1 MDQIANLVIDLGIDA
16 AEFKN
21 EIPRIKNL
29 LNGAASDAERSS
41 ARMQRFMERQTQ
53 AARQTMQAA
62 SSAATA
68 ASVHAQTVEKSAQ
81 AHERMAR
88 EVEQTRQRME
98 ALSQK
103 MREEQAQAMA
113 LAEAQDKAAAAFY
126 RQIDSVKQASA
137 GLQELQRIQ
146 QQIRQARN
154 SGGIGQQDYLALISE
169 VTAKTR
175 VLTQAE
181 AEATRQKVAF
191 IRQLKE
197 QATRQNLSS
206 SELLR
211 AKAAQLGVSSAAEV
225 YIRKMEQAGKAT
237 HSLGLKSA
245 AARQEI
251 GVLIG
256 ELARGNLGALR
267 GSGITLANRAGW
279 IDTLMSPK
287 GMMLGGVI
295 GGIAAAVYG
304 LGKAWYDGQ
313 KEGEEFNRQ
322 LSLTGH
328 YAGVTA
334 GQLWTLSRAI
344 SGNGITQHAAAG
356 ALAQVVGSGAFR
368 GNDIGMV
375 ARAAA
380 QMERSV
386 GQSVSDTI
394 NQFKRLKD
402 DPVNAAK
409 ALDNELHFLTATQL
423 EQIRVLGEQGRS
435 SDAARIAMSA
445 LAEETGRR
453 TADIDNNLNALGSTL
468 KYLSDLWSRFWDA
481 AMNIGRE
488 DSLDE
493 QISALQE
500 KVSRAKRLP
509 WTASSSQV
517 EYDQQRLNELQ
528 EKKRQKDLQDAK
540 EQAERNYQEQ
550 QQRRN
555 AENAALNRMNETEAA
570 RHQREIAR
578 INAMQYADQAV
589 RDAAIQRENERY
601 EKALAS
607 GKKKTREPR
616 NDEATR
622 LLLQYSQQ
630 QAQVEGQIAAAR
642 QSAGIATERMTEA
655 HKQLLALQ
663 QRISDLD
670 GKKLTADEKSVLAR
684 KDELIQALTLLDVKQ
699 QELQKQTALNELKK
713 KTIQLTSQLAEEER
727 AQRQQHDLDIA
738 TVGMGDQQ
746 RQRYQVQLSLRQK
759 YQQQLEQLRR
769 DSEQKG
775 TYNTDDY
782 RKAEQALTESLNR
795 QLNENRRYWQQLEVV
810 QGNWKNGVLR
820 AFQDFTV
827 DADNTAGTAEQVF
840 SSAFS
845 NMGNGLA
852 TFVTTGKLNFK
863 SFTSS
868 VLSDM
873 AKILAQATMMKSIK
887 GIGSVTALTDNTQGA
902 TGLELYEVYNN
913 GYPTA
918 YGNIIHLKGMTAVGE
933 GELLIGWSGT
943 SGAHAPAFIRSRR
956 DTTDAN
962 WSPWAQLYTSAHP
975 PAEFYPVGAPIPW
988 PSDTVPSGY
997 ALMQGQTF
1005 DKSAYPK
1012 LAAAYPSGVI
1022 PDMRGWTIKGKPA
1035 SGRAVLS
1042 QEQDGIKSHTHS
1054 ASASSTDLGT
1064 KTTSSF
1070 DYGTKST
1077 NNTGAHTHSLSGS
1090 TNAAGNH
1097 SHRDGRR
1104 FNPSVFKDTY
1114 QYGYTSSGQNTW
1126 GVQGSVGMSTGW
1138 LANTSTDGNHSHS
1151 LSGTAASAGAHAH
1164 TVGIGAHTHSVA
1176 IGSHGHTITVNAAG
1190 NAENTVKNIAFNYI
1204 VRLA

>member
-1 MDQIANLVIDLGIDA
+1 MAILDDVIGVFSPGWKAARLRSRAVIQAYEAVKTTRTHKARRENRTADQLSLYGAVSLREQARYLDNNHDLVIGVFDKLEERVVGKNGIIVEPHPVLRNGAIARDLA
-16 AEFKN
+16 AEIRTRWSEWSVSPEVTGQFTRPMLERLMLRTWLRDGEVFAQMVSGRIN
-21 EIPRIKNL
+21 SLTPSAGVHFWLEALEPDFIPMTSDESNR
-29 LNGAASDAERSS
+29 LNQGVFVDDWGRPEKYLVYKSRPVSGRQMETKEVDAERMLHLKFVRRLHQMRGTSLLSGVLIRLS
-41 ARMQRFMERQTQ
+41 ALKEYEDSELT
-53 AARQTMQAA
+53 AARIAA
-62 SSAATA
+62 ALGMYIRKGDGQSYETDGNDSKENERELTIQPGIIYDDLKPGEEIGMVKSDRPNPNLETFRNGQLRAVAAGSRLSFSSTA
-68 ASVHAQTVEKSAQ
+68 RNYNGTYSAQ
-81 AHERMAR
+81 RQEL
-88 EVEQTRQRME
+88 VESTDGYLILQDWFIGAVTRPM
-98 ALSQK
+98 
-103 MREEQAQAMA
+103 
-113 LAEAQDKAAAAFY
+113 Y
-126 RQIDSVKQASA
+126 RAWLKQAVAS
-137 GLQELQRIQ
+137 GV
-146 QQIRQARN
+146 IRLPRDLDRSSLYTAVY
-154 SGGIGQQDYLALISE
+154 SGPVMPWIDP
-169 VTAKTR
+169 VK
-175 VLTQAE
+175 E
-181 AEATRQKVAF
+181 AEAWK
-191 IRQLKE
+191 I
-197 QATRQNLSS
+197 
-206 SELLR
+206 
-211 AKAAQLGVSSAAEV
+211 
-225 YIRKMEQAGKAT
+225 
-237 HSLGLKSA
+237 
-245 AARQEI
+245 
-251 GVLIG
+251 
-256 ELARGNLGALR
+256 
-267 GSGITLANRAGW
+267 
-279 IDTLMSPK
+279 
-287 GMMLGGVI
+287 
-295 GGIAAAVYG
+295 
-304 LGKAWYDGQ
+304 
-313 KEGEEFNRQ
+313 
-322 LSLTGH
+322 
-328 YAGVTA
+328 
-334 GQLWTLSRAI
+334 
-344 SGNGITQHAAAG
+344 
-356 ALAQVVGSGAFR
+356 
-368 GNDIGMV
+368 
-375 ARAAA
+375 
-380 QMERSV
+380 
-386 GQSVSDTI
+386 
-394 NQFKRLKD
+394 
-402 DPVNAAK
+402 
-409 ALDNELHFLTATQL
+409 
-423 EQIRVLGEQGRS
+423 QIRGGAATE
-435 SDAARIAMSA
+435 SDWVAMSA

-468 KYLSDLWSRFWDA
+468 QTLSDWWKQFWDA

-488 DSLDE
+488 DSLDA
-493 QISALQE
+493 QIATLQE

-517 EYDQQRLNELQ
+517 EYDQQRLNDLQ

-550 QQRRN
+550 QKRRN

-607 GKKKTREPR
+607 GKKKTRETR

-827 DADNTAGTAEQVF
+827 DADNTAETAEQVF

-887 GIGSVTALTDNTQGA
+887 GIGSVLGFDLSSLSLNA
-902 TGLELYEVYNN
+902 N
-913 GYPTA
+913 GGIYQSA
-918 YGNIIHLKGMTAVGE
+918 DLSRY
-933 GELLIGWSGT
+933 SGT
-943 SGAHAPAFIRSRR
+943 VVNRPTFFAFAKGAGVMGEAGPEAILPLRRGADGKLGVVADIGGSGMAMFSPQYNIEINNDGTNGQIGPAALKAVYDLGKKAAADFMQQQARDGGRLSGAYR
-956 DTTDAN
+956 
-962 WSPWAQLYTSAHP
+962 
-975 PAEFYPVGAPIPW
+975 
-988 PSDTVPSGY
+988 
-997 ALMQGQTF
+997 
-1005 DKSAYPK
+1005 
-1012 LAAAYPSGVI
+1012 
-1022 PDMRGWTIKGKPA
+1022 
-1035 SGRAVLS
+1035 
-1042 QEQDGIKSHTHS
+1042 
-1054 ASASSTDLGT
+1054 
-1064 KTTSSF
+1064 
-1070 DYGTKST
+1070 
-1077 NNTGAHTHSLSGS
+1077 
-1090 TNAAGNH
+1090 
-1097 SHRDGRR
+1097 
-1104 FNPSVFKDTY
+1104 
-1114 QYGYTSSGQNTW
+1114 
-1126 GVQGSVGMSTGW
+1126 
-1138 LANTSTDGNHSHS
+1138 
-1151 LSGTAASAGAHAH
+1151 
-1164 TVGIGAHTHSVA
+1164 
-1176 IGSHGHTITVNAAG
+1176 
-1190 NAENTVKNIAFNYI
+1190 
-1204 VRLA
+1204 